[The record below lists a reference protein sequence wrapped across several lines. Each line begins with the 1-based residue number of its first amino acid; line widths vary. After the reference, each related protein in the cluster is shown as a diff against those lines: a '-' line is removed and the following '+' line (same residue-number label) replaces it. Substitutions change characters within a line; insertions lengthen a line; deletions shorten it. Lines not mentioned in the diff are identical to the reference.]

1 MKLFEHQETEKTLD
15 RLPELPPGVEIP
27 DDISGIHP
35 PTTLKPS
42 GGVRWMRWLA
52 AIVLLGGAGVLA
64 AVLLSDSGTDTETP
78 VDYMEVYGT
87 DNPTFVEGSVGP
99 GTVQIIAPERSY
111 MELYGTDNPV
121 LIPDA
126 VELVVV
132 DLPSG
137 QFWIEATVDAEAGE
151 YMRLYGTDNPVFP
164 SEPSLMDKY
173 GTDNPIIVESMMFE
187 GNMTQLPEGVS
198 PDGTVWAD
206 HPGS

>member
-15 RLPELPPGVEIP
+15 RLPDLPPGVEVP

-35 PTTLKPS
+35 PTTSKPTA
-42 GGVRWMRWLA
+42 GVRWMRWLA

-64 AVLLSDSGTDTETP
+64 AVLLSDSGTDTQTP

-126 VELVVV
+126 VEFVVV

-164 SEPSLMDKY
+164 PEPSYMDQF
-173 GTDNPIIVESMMFE
+173 GTDNPVFVEPTFE
-187 GNMTQLPEGVS
+187 GNMTQLPGGVS
-198 PDGTVWAD
+198 SEGTVWAD
-206 HPGS
+206 LPGS